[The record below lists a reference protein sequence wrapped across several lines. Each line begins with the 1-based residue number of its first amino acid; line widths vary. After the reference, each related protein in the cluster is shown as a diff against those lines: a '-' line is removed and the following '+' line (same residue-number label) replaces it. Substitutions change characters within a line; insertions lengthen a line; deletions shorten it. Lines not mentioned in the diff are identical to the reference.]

1 MRSLF
6 CKTAI
11 VLGALLCSGTLA
23 LAQGLG
29 GAGAVQGTV
38 KDATGGVLPGATV
51 VVTNPVSGFKR
62 DTVTDSQ
69 GQFVF
74 RNLPPNTY
82 RVQVSLQG
90 FRALDKEVDVRTAV
104 PIDLGSLTLAAAVS
118 TSVDVVGKIALIER
132 DPTAHTDI
140 DQSLIGKLPLETAAG
155 LNQVVTL
162 SSPGVVADSNGFF
175 HPVGDH
181 AQTQFSI
188 DNQPV
193 TDQQSRIYSNQISPD
208 AVQAMEVI
216 TGVPSA
222 EYGDKSSL
230 VVHIVTKSGLDHP
243 RPTGGVTFGYGSF
256 SSPAMDLNVGAG
268 SHSIGNFLS
277 ITGARTDRYL
287 DPPEFEALH
296 DHGHNTSVFNRL
308 DSRPSDVDTLFLN
321 IQGGKSDFDVP
332 NTYDTINQ
340 QQHQSHHDVQH
351 RARLLARDRIARRAH
366 RKRVRPA
373 RPPDLPAEPGRV

>member
-6 CKTAI
+6 CKPAI
-11 VLGALLCSGTLA
+11 VLSALLCSGTLA

-140 DQSLIGKLPLETAAG
+140 DQSLIG
-155 LNQVVTL
+155 
-162 SSPGVVADSNGFF
+162 SSPSK
-175 HPVGDH
+175 P
-181 AQTQFSI
+181 
-188 DNQPV
+188 P
-193 TDQQSRIYSNQISPD
+193 
-208 AVQAMEVI
+208 
-216 TGVPSA
+216 
-222 EYGDKSSL
+222 
-230 VVHIVTKSGLDHP
+230 
-243 RPTGGVTFGYGSF
+243 
-256 SSPAMDLNVGAG
+256 PA
-268 SHSIGNFLS
+268 
-277 ITGARTDRYL
+277 
-287 DPPEFEALH
+287 
-296 DHGHNTSVFNRL
+296 
-308 DSRPSDVDTLFLN
+308 
-321 IQGGKSDFDVP
+321 
-332 NTYDTINQ
+332 
-340 QQHQSHHDVQH
+340 
-351 RARLLARDRIARRAH
+351 
-366 RKRVRPA
+366 
-373 RPPDLPAEPGRV
+373 